1 MPNSMKRTFLFFL
14 LITVILAWVY
24 SQSIHFQF
32 THLDDYE
39 QVVENKTIQS
49 IDFAHLNAIFSSTS
63 VGMYQP
69 LTTWIYA
76 IVYSIFQLNPLGYH
90 LASLLFHL
98 LNTVLVYLL
107 LKEFKI
113 EQFLNYFLVSLF
125 AFHPLQVESVVWI
138 SAFSNLVF
146 TSFFLTALLSYFKY
160 QKTHKKQFYFL
171 SLLLFTLSCFSK
183 SSAVVFPILILAID
197 FIQSKGFNFKNIL
210 NKVPFFFVSLIFG
223 IITLY
228 SRENAGHLSDLSV
241 QFSFF
246 DRIFLSAY
254 SLLFYPF
261 KFLVPFELS
270 AFYPYPGLSDGFLP
284 FQFYLSFPVLILLA
298 YLIWKKGNVLLYTG
312 VLFYIISILLVI
324 QLIPVGNQLTT
335 DRYSYLPLIG
345 LLLILASFLQDA
357 FKRKKALYFLFAI
370 PLFLSFLSHKRTA
383 VWENDQS
390 IWQDV
395 LSKHPKVAQAHNNLG
410 SALLEEGAINR
421 ALTHF
426 NQAIALKPYYADAY
440 VNRGSLLAMKGESAK
455 AIENYS
461 KAIELKP
468 HANAYFNRANEFTKI
483 KDFQK
488 ALLDYSESIRIE
500 PSADA
505 FTNRAYLY
513 VQEKDFANA
522 HQDLEKAMRIDEN
535 YDQAY
540 FVLGIVLHQERKIQA
555 ACQAFKKAVNLGNE
569 NAKMAVNQFCK

>member
-1 MPNSMKRTFLFFL
+1 MPNSMKRTSLFFL
-14 LITVILAWVY
+14 LITVLLAWVY

-49 IDFAHLNAIFSSTS
+49 IDFAHLKAIFKSTS

-69 LTTWIYA
+69 LTTSIYA

-146 TSFFLTALLSYFKY
+146 TSFFLTALLFYFNY
-160 QKTHKKQFYFL
+160 RKTQKKQFYYL
-171 SLLLFTLSCFSK
+171 SLLLFILSCFSK

-197 FIQSKGFNFKNIL
+197 FIQSKGFNVKNIL
-210 NKVPFFFVSLIFG
+210 NKVPFFIVSLIFG

-261 KFLVPFELS
+261 KFLLPLELS
-270 AFYPYPGLSDGFLP
+270 AFYPYPELSNGFLP
-284 FQFYLSFPVLILLA
+284 FQYYLSLPVLLILG
-298 YLIWKKGNVLLYTG
+298 YLIWKKGNALLYTG

-335 DRYSYLPLIG
+335 DRYSYLPMIG
-345 LLLILASFLQDA
+345 LLLIIASFLQDA
-357 FKRKKALYFLFAI
+357 FKRTKVLYFLFAI
-370 PLFLSFLSHKRTA
+370 PLFLSLLSHKRAA

-468 HANAYFNRANEFTKI
+468 HANAYFNRANEYTKI

-488 ALLDYSESIRIE
+488 ALLDYSESIRLK

-513 VQEKDFANA
+513 VQQKDFANA
-522 HQDLEKAMRIDEN
+522 HQDLEKAMRIDVN

-555 ACQAFKKAVNLGNE
+555 ACQAFKKAVKLGNE